1 MASGTTDAER
11 ADALA
16 ERLVGAVLGTM
27 DLLSVYIGDRLGY
40 YRLLRDAGPMTPGE
54 LAKRT
59 ETDERYA
66 REWLEQQAVTR
77 FLDVDDPA
85 LPADARRYSLADGH
99 DEVLLDADSL
109 RFVAP
114 LARTLTAA
122 AIRMPDIL
130 AAYRSGDGVPWR
142 AYGDDMRESQGDINR
157 PLLLHVLPDQL
168 GDVASLRQRLGRPG
182 ARVADVGC
190 GVGWAAIGLA
200 SRYPG
205 LRVDGFD
212 PDEPAI
218 QLARVNADEH
228 GVADRVTFHAVDAA
242 HPPTDA
248 GYDFVLACECIHDMS
263 DPVSVLRS
271 MRELAGDGGEVVVI
285 DERVGERFH
294 APGDEVERL
303 MYGYSILICLLDG
316 RSRSPSRATGTVIR
330 PSTMRAYAQEAGF
343 RDIEELPIDHETFR
357 YYRLLTR

>member
-1 MASGTTDAER
+1 MVTDTTDAER

-16 ERLVGAVLGTM
+16 ERLVGAALGTM
-27 DLLSVYIGDRLGY
+27 DLLSVYIGERLGL
-40 YRLLRDAGPMTPGE
+40 YRALRDAGPLTPAE

-59 ETDERYA
+59 DTDERYV
-66 REWLEQQAVTR
+66 REWLEQQAVTS
-77 FLDVDDPA
+77 FLEVDDAA
-85 LPADARRYSLADGH
+85 LPADARRYDLADGH

-114 LARTLTAA
+114 LARMMTAA
-122 AIRMPDIL
+122 AIRMPDVL

-142 AYGDDMRESQGDINR
+142 AYGADMRESQGDINR
-157 PLLLHVLPDQL
+157 PLLLHVFPEQL
-168 GDVASLRQRLGRPG
+168 AGVPSLRERLERTG

-200 SRYPG
+200 RRYP
-205 LRVDGFD
+205 RIHVDGFD

-218 QLARVNADEH
+218 ALARANAEEH

-242 HPPTDA
+242 HPPTDG
-248 GYDFVLACECIHDMS
+248 GYDIVLACECIHDMP

-271 MRELAGDGGEVVVI
+271 MRELAGDAGEVVVI

-316 RSRSPSRATGTVIR
+316 RSHSPSRATGTVIR

-343 RDIEELPIDHETFR
+343 RDIEELPIDHDTFR
-357 YYRLLTR
+357 YYRVLAP